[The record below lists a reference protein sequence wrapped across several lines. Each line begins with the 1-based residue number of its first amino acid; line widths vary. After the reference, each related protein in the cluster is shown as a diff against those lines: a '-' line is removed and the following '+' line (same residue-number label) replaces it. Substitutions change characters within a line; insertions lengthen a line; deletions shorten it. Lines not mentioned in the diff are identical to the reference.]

1 MPATFVTPARTR
13 SAPVQLLIAEQT
25 SLAAFGFARLR
36 HSTNGVLKWSTSQRG
51 HKNRRRSSLH
61 ESVEH
66 GFDA

>member
-25 SLAAFGFARLR
+25 SLADFGFARLR
-36 HSTNGVLKWSTSQRG
+36 HSTNGVLEWSASQRG
-51 HKNRRRSSLH
+51 HKKRHRRSLH
-61 ESVEH
+61 DTLEH